1 MARQDIRAEISGT
14 VISVIVK
21 VGDTVRVG
29 EKLALIEA
37 MKMEIPVASP
47 FSGKV
52 MEVRIAEGN
61 TIAENDWSFILEG

>member
-21 VGDTVRVG
+21 VGDTVTVG
-29 EKLALIEA
+29 EELALIEA
-37 MKMEIPVASP
+37 MKMEIPVNSP

-61 TIAENDWSFILEG
+61 TIAENDLSFILEG

>member
-21 VGDTVRVG
+21 AGNTVTVG
-29 EKLALIEA
+29 EELALIEA
-37 MKMEIPVASP
+37 MKMEIPAISP

-61 TIAENDWSFILEG
+61 TIAENDWSFVLEG